1 MKPALVL
8 VPGLL
13 CDHALWQPQVDAL
26 SADFEILIPDM
37 TQQEAMPE
45 MAEAVLRAAP
55 SARFALAGLSMGG
68 YVAMEIMRQSPH
80 RVTRLALLDT
90 RARPD
95 TAGETAR
102 RLELTRL
109 AQTAKSFTPVTRRML
124 PLLVH
129 ASRVKDAPLV
139 RTIREM
145 ADRTG
150 VEGYVRQQKAIM
162 SRADGRFD
170 LRKVR
175 APTLVLCGRQDA
187 ITSLEMHEEM
197 ASIIPGAKLVV
208 IEDCGHLSTLERPD
222 EVNAA
227 LRDWLAV

>member
-1 MKPALVL
+1 MKPALIL

-13 CDHALWQPQVDAL
+13 CDYALWQPQVDAL
-26 SADFEILIPDM
+26 SADFEILIPDT
-37 TQQEAMPE
+37 TQHETMPE
-45 MAEAVLRAAP
+45 IAEAVLRAAP

-95 TAGETAR
+95 TAEETAR
-102 RLELTRL
+102 RLELMRL

-129 ASRVKDAPLV
+129 PSRVKDAPLV
-139 RTIREM
+139 RTVREM
-145 ADRTG
+145 AERTG

-162 SRADGRFD
+162 SRADSRFD

-175 APTLVLCGRQDA
+175 APTLLLCGRQDA
-187 ITSLEMHEEM
+187 ITSLDMHEEM

-222 EVNAA
+222 EVNAV

>member
-1 MKPALVL
+1 MMPALIL

-13 CDHALWQPQVDAL
+13 CDYALWQPQVDAL

-37 TQQEAMPE
+37 TQHETMPE

-68 YVAMEIMRQSPH
+68 YVAMEIMRQAPH
-80 RVTRLALLDT
+80 RVTRVALLDT

-95 TAGETAR
+95 TPEETAR
-102 RLELTRL
+102 RLELMRL
-109 AQTAKSFTPVTRRML
+109 AQTAKGFTPVTRRML

-129 ASRVKDAPLV
+129 PSRVKDETLA

-145 ADRTG
+145 ADRIG
-150 VEGYVRQQKAIM
+150 VEGYVRQQRAIM
-162 SRADGRFD
+162 SRADSRFD

-175 APTLVLCGRQDA
+175 APTLVLCGREDA
-187 ITSLEMHEEM
+187 ITSLDMHEEI
-197 ASIIPGAKLVV
+197 ASIVPGAILEV
-208 IEDCGHLSTLERPD
+208 IDACGHLSALERPAQ
-222 EVNAA
+222 VNAA
-227 LRDWLAV
+227 LRRWLRA